1 MLRISLKENLN
12 MRIDSEEN
20 TSRRRVLGSPIGLM
34 LTAAYSDRVEL
45 TLCQWMAGGVALG
58 V

>member
-1 MLRISLKENLN
+1 